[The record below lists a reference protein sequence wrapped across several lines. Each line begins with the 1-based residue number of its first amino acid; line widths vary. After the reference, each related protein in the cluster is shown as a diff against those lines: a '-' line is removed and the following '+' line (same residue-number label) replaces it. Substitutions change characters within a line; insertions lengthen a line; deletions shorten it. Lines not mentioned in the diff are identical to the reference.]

1 MIVFRSILDK
11 DGSNSLDQKELKA
24 MMIDMFEAAK
34 VIRSD
39 NSSVLYSALTLNLCF
54 QKEVPEKVKDDCLK
68 KGIEN

>member
-1 MIVFRSILDK
+1 
-11 DGSNSLDQKELKA
+11 